1 MIHFKN
7 SLYREF
13 KRFSTDRSLLLLTV
27 ILPVLMAGAYLLL
40 FSKGEIQDIPVAVC
54 DNDKTTTSRQVV
66 SMINATPA
74 LKVSLDARSMQ
85 QAHEA
90 LQKGEV
96 FAIVNIPE
104 GMEKG
109 VMGASGAQIS
119 AYVNG
124 AYITNATIALR
135 DLTTV
140 FQAFNIGAQSSILTA
155 KGVSPQQSYDS
166 AYPIVIQKHVLFNPL
181 SSYSYYLLPGLMS
194 MILVVIIVLSTVY
207 VVGSEL
213 RYSTAPNWLETAGGN
228 MSRAVI
234 TKLIPYFFI
243 FVLILLFF
251 NTALYRFLGLPMNA
265 NNFTVVIIGNLF
277 FILSHMALGMIL
289 ITLLFNMRLAM
300 SIGGGIAIAS
310 FSLSGLT
317 FPHMGMYPFVEHL
330 AQFVPFTHYMKLF
343 IDSSMRGAP
352 AIYGYDEIF
361 FMSIFILIAFM
372 LVPLLKK
379 RCLNPKCFG
388 KL

>member
-1 MIHFKN
+1 MKHFRR

-40 FSKGEIQDIPVAVC
+40 FSKGEVSDTPIAVC
-54 DNDKTTTSRQVV
+54 DNDKTSTSRQII

-74 LKVSLDARSMQ
+74 LNIALDVTDIE
-85 QAHEA
+85 QAQIA
-90 LQKGEV
+90 LEKGEV
-96 FAIVNIPE
+96 FAVVNIPN
-104 GMEKG
+104 GLEKN
-109 VMGASGAQIS
+109 VMSASGAQINAS
-119 AYVNG
+119 VNG
-124 AYITNATIALR
+124 AYITNATIIMSN
-135 DLTTV
+135 LTTV

-155 KGVSPQQSYDS
+155 KGKSEQQSYS
-166 AYPIVIQKHVLFNPL
+166 AAYPIVVEKHILFNPL
-181 SSYSYYLLPGLMS
+181 SSYSYYLLPGLMA
-194 MILVVIIVLSTVY
+194 MILVVVIILTTVY
-207 VVGSEL
+207 IVGSEL
-213 RYSTAPNWLETAGGN
+213 RYGTAPDWLETAGGN
-228 MSRAVI
+228 MSRALI
-234 TKLIPYFFI
+234 TKLIPYFLIFI
-243 FVLILLFF
+243 LVLLFF

-265 NNFTVVIIGNLF
+265 DNFTVVIIGNLF
-277 FILSHMALGMIL
+277 FILSHIAVGLIL
-289 ITLLFNMRLAM
+289 ITILSNMRLAM

-317 FPHMGMYPFVEHL
+317 FPHMAMYPFIENL
-330 AQFVPFTHYMKLF
+330 AQFVPFTHYIKLF

-361 FMSIFILIAFM
+361 FMSIFILVAFM

-379 RCLNPKCFG
+379 HCLNQKYYG